1 MNFNTNIK
9 IVVAGESL
17 SGKTSLIKRF
27 TQQSFQNSLTNEV
40 RNLNR
45 FSLEILKKN
54 ILVIWHRFQDA

>member
-27 TQQSFQNSLTNEV
+27 TQHCFQSSPTNEV
-40 RNLNR
+40 KNLNR
-45 FSLEILKKN
+45 FSLEKN
-54 ILVIWHRFQDA
+54 ILSCLASIS